1 MSTLKLAY
9 EAWQNGADLRRRR
22 SRYKRYTFGRQWD
35 DAARDRDGNPSTE
48 GNAARLDGR
57 TPMTNNLIRQLVKS
71 VIGHFRNSIAG
82 DTGTDNVGPRPDEE
96 IARRNSLTEMDCRML
111 EEFLISGC
119 AIQRVTAEKRTA
131 GSGVWVDNVSPD
143 DFFVN
148 RFTDPRGL
156 DIELI
161 GMLHS
166 MSLREVLMRFART
179 PAAVEAIS
187 RDYASSSLPGAA
199 LSLGADDGDSRF
211 FSAPGCRCRVI
222 EVWTLESRSMLRCH
236 DPLTAEYFLADATT
250 TSQIGNINELRFGA
264 GQETIRTRPAV
275 TLRWHCRMLSPSGL
289 LLDEYDSPYGHGGHP
304 FAVKFYPLI
313 DGEVHSLVEDIID
326 QQRCINQ
333 LITVTNQIL
342 GVAAKGVLLFPE
354 EQMVDGMDWQRL
366 SDIWA
371 KPGAVVPYAPDGSPH
386 EPRQIVQ
393 PCEQTGAYRLLET
406 QIDMFQRISG
416 VNDVVIRG
424 QSQAGQPSAALLEGQ
439 MRSSAIAM
447 LDMLDSFNSF
457 RSARNRLIAD
467 I

>member
-9 EAWQNGADLRRRR
+9 EAWLNGAELRRRR

-35 DAARDRDGNPSTE
+35 DATRDREGKYSTE
-48 GNAARLDGR
+48 GDAARLDGR

-71 VIGHFRNSIAG
+71 VIGHFRYSV
-82 DTGTDNVGPRPDEE
+82 TGTGGSDPARPRPDEE
-96 IARRNSLTEMDCRML
+96 TAMRNSLTELDCRML

-143 DFFVN
+143 SFFVN

-166 MSLREVLMRFART
+166 MSLREVLMRFGHT

-187 RDYASSSLPGAA
+187 SDYASSSLPGAA
-199 LSLGADDGDSRF
+199 LSLGDGDSDSRF
-211 FSAPGCRCRVI
+211 FSAPGHRCRVI
-222 EVWTLESRSMLRCH
+222 EVWTLESRTMLRCH
-236 DPLTAEYFLADATT
+236 DRQSAEYFLTDATS
-250 TSQIGNINELRFGA
+250 TSRIGNINELRFGA
-264 GQETIRTRPAV
+264 GQPTIHTRPTV
-275 TLRWHCRMLSPSGL
+275 TLRWHCRMFSPSGL
-289 LLDEYDSPYGHGGHP
+289 LLDEFDSPYAHGGHP
-304 FAVKFYPLI
+304 FVVKLYPLI

-354 EQMVDGMDWQRL
+354 EQMVGGMDWQRL

-371 KPGAVVPYAPDGSPH
+371 QPGAVVPYAPDGSPH

-424 QSQAGQPSAALLEGQ
+424 QTQDGHPSAALIESQ
-439 MRSSAIAM
+439 MRSSSVAM
-447 LDMLDSFNSF
+447 LDMLDSFNAF